1 MSEGVM
7 KLPAEAQEGF
17 MQMQMFQQQMQ
28 QINMQRESLKFQKI
42 EAEKALEE
50 MSDLDDSSEVF
61 KAVGPILI
69 KSKKSVLE
77 SELKEKM
84 ETADVR
90 LKKLDTE
97 EEKIKEELQKVQEK
111 LQEILKPAD
120 EEQKT
125 AG

>member
-1 MSEGVM
+1 MNQGVM

-28 QINMQRESLKFQKI
+28 QIGMQREQMKYQKI

-50 MSDLDDSSEVF
+50 MSGLDDSAEVF

-69 KSKKSVLE
+69 KSKKSDLE
-77 SELKEKM
+77 KELKEKM

-90 LKKLDTE
+90 LKKLDSE
-97 EEKIKEELQKVQEK
+97 EEKIKEDLQKVQTK
-111 LQEILKPAD
+111 LQEILKPAED
-120 EEQKT
+120 KPQE